1 MSMEKITIE
10 KAKTIAKNK
19 GLYPAKIKGTS
30 GLQFTKGGNSRIVP
44 CTWEEFEAGLQ
55 RRGLAV
61 YEAGGWMKLM
71 KA

>member
-1 MSMEKITIE
+1 MSMEKITVE
-10 KAKTIAKNK
+10 KARMIAKNK
-19 GLYPAKIKGTS
+19 GLFPGKIKGTS
-30 GLQFTKGGNSRIVP
+30 GFQFTKGQNARIEP